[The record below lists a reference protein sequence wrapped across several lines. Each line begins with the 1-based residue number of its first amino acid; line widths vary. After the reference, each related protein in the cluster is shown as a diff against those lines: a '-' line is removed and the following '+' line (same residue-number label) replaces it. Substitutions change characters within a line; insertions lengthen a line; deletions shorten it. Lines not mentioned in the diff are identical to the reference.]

1 MFTKWNVYAWDS
13 WVPYQ
18 GCYVSLEN
26 WSPLLSLS
34 HTEEII
40 LRESDSGKIE
50 INSLGLRVLLTSSAV
65 PGTLCSGEVLLN
77 FKIYKISLN
86 TNYNSVYHRASQV
99 ALVVKNLPA
108 TAGDIRDGGLIPRL
122 GRSPGGG
129 HSSPLLYY
137 CLRNPMDRGAWW
149 ASVRVDQHRVGH
161 DYFGHLMQRVDSV
174 EKTLMLGGIGG
185 KRRRGWQR
193 MRWLDGITDSM
204 DVSLSEFQEL
214 VMDREA
220 WHAAIHGVAK
230 SWTWLSDWSDL
241 IWIGTYHLSIKI
253 K

>member
-108 TAGDIRDGGLIPRL
+108 TPGDIRYAGLLPGS
-122 GRSPGGG
+122 GRSPGEGNG
-129 HSSPLLYY
+129 NSLQYA
-137 CLRNPMDRGAWW
+137 CLENPMDRGAWQ
-149 ASVRVDQHRVGH
+149 ATVHGVTRVGH
-161 DYFGHLMQRVDSV
+161 DLATKER
-174 EKTLMLGGIGG
+174 EKYL
-185 KRRRGWQR
+185 
-193 MRWLDGITDSM
+193 
-204 DVSLSEFQEL
+204 
-214 VMDREA
+214 
-220 WHAAIHGVAK
+220 
-230 SWTWLSDWSDL
+230 
-241 IWIGTYHLSIKI
+241 LSIWKEQTL
-253 K
+253 